1 MEHQTPRKI
10 TRPLLGRVVAAI
22 RSHFFKRD
30 ATQGKLQSLLNAIPD
45 SMFEIGLD
53 GRYHTW
59 HSQNSAFQPLEPD
72 TDTSLP
78 DGMALS
84 DILPPDAVEVVMSA
98 VHEAYAVGSSN
109 GREFSIARKASTT
122 WFELSVAPKKQ
133 LANEDIR
140 FVVIARDITDRK
152 DAEVELRIAA
162 AAFESHDA
170 MIITNAQGV
179 ILRVNEAFSKI
190 TGYSPEDAIG
200 KEPRLLKLG
209 LYDDAFYAEMKDSLA
224 RDGAWTGELLN
235 RRKNGDVFP
244 ERLSIIAVRD
254 KANAI
259 THYVSTFTDIT
270 NRKSNEAEI
279 ENLAYYDSL
288 TNLPNRRLLTDR
300 LKLAMSNSTRNLR
313 NGALFFI
320 DLDNFKTLNDVH
332 GHDLGDL
339 LLQQVAERL
348 TRCVRDSD
356 TVARLGGDEF
366 VVMLQ
371 DLSPIQSEA
380 IMQADQVGQKILTA
394 LCEPYVFQNFTHHG
408 SASIGVTLIN
418 DGNRSVDDLLKRADL
433 AMYKAK
439 DCGRNSLRFFD
450 PEMQANIT
458 ARSELESDM
467 RIGIEE
473 GQFLLYY
480 QPQANQF
487 GEITGVEALLRWNHP
502 VLGMVPP
509 KDFIPVAEESGLILP
524 LGQWILEEACRQLNT
539 WSEYPHTAHL
549 TLSVNVSAIQF
560 HHKEFINNV
569 LDTLDSSKISPSRLK
584 IELTE
589 SLLVRD
595 IESVIL
601 KMLTLKDRGVSF
613 ALDDFGTGY
622 SSLSYLK
629 RLPLDQL
636 KIDQSFL
643 HDALS
648 HPRDAAIISAIV
660 AMGKSLG
667 MMVIAEGV
675 ETIAQ
680 FNFLKKEGCNN
691 FQGYYFGR
699 PEPSTPGSE
708 NLMRSKMVYSKIMH
722 SAMDIQEAAPA

>member
-1 MEHQTPRKI
+1 MEAKKKI
-10 TRPLLGRVVAAI
+10 TRPLLSRIVAAI
-22 RSHFFKRD
+22 RSHFSSSD
-30 ATQGKLQSLLNAIPD
+30 AAHGKLQSLLNAIPD

-59 HSQNSAFQPLEPD
+59 HSQNSVFSALESD
-72 TDTSLP
+72 VNSP
-78 DGMALS
+78 DGRMLS
-84 DILPPDAVEVVMSA
+84 DVLAHPAAEAVMGA
-98 VHEAYAVGSSN
+98 VHEAYAIGSSN
-109 GREFSIARKASTT
+109 GRELAITRESETT

-170 MIITNAQGV
+170 MFITNAKYE
-179 ILRVNEAFSKI
+179 ILRVNEAFSRI
-190 TGYSPEDAIG
+190 TGYASENAIG
-200 KEPRLLKLG
+200 KEPRLTKSDR
-209 LYDDAFYAEMKDSLA
+209 YDDAFYADMKESIV
-224 RDGAWTGELLN
+224 RDGVWNGEILN
-235 RRKNGDVFP
+235 RRKNGDIFP
-244 ERLSIIAVRD
+244 ARLSVIAVHD
-254 KANAI
+254 QAKEVS
-259 THYVSTFTDIT
+259 HYIATFSDLTS
-270 NRKSNEAEI
+270 RKSDEAEI
-279 ENLAYYDSL
+279 ENLAFYDSL

-300 LKLAMSNSTRNLR
+300 LKLAMAGGIRHQR

-332 GHDLGDL
+332 GHDQGDL

-348 TRCVRDSD
+348 NSCVRDSD

-371 DLSPIQSEA
+371 DLSPTTSEA
-380 IMQADQVGQKILTA
+380 FTQAEIVGQKILQA
-394 LCEPYVFQNFTHHG
+394 LGQPYVFTRFTHHG

-418 DGNRSVDDLLKRADL
+418 EGNRSVDELLKRADL
-433 AMYKAK
+433 AMYRAK
-439 DCGRNSLRFFD
+439 ESGRNSLRFFD

-458 ARSELESDM
+458 ARSELEADM
-467 RIGIEE
+467 RTGIRE

-487 GEITGVEALLRWNHP
+487 GEIIGVEALLRWNHP

-509 KDFIPVAEESGLILP
+509 LHFIPVAEESGLILP
-524 LGQWILEEACRQLNT
+524 LGQWILEEACRQLVI
-539 WSEYPHTAHL
+539 WSKYPHTAHL
-549 TLSVNVSAIQF
+549 TLSINVSAIQF
-560 HHKEFINNV
+560 HHKEFIDSV
-569 LDTLDSSKISPSRLK
+569 LDTLESSNITPSRLK

-589 SLLVRD
+589 SMLVRD

-643 HDALS
+643 HDALN

-675 ETIAQ
+675 ETMAQ

-691 FQGYYFGR
+691 FQGYFFGR
-699 PEPSTPGSE
+699 PEPSEPGSE
-708 NLMRSKMVYSKIMH
+708 DMMRSKMVYSKIMH
-722 SAMDIQEAAPA
+722 SAMDIREVAPA